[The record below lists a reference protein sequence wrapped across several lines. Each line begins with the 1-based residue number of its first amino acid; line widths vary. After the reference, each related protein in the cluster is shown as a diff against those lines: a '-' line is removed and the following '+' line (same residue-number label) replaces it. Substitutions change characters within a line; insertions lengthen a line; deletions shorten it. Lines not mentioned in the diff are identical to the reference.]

1 GEDVL
6 AFSNDGT
13 MGNITASFD
22 AAHGTLTL
30 VSAGGTAT
38 LAQWQAA
45 LRSVTYTD
53 TAVTPDTTT
62 RSIGFTINDG
72 VKTSAALER
81 SVSVTATH
89 QTPLLGV
96 DGTQLSYTAGGRV
109 TVPVSVG
116 AGITL
121 TDLNATAPTTATIA
135 FSGAFDAQ
143 HDVLSFAAGAATGDI
158 AASFDAAHGT
168 LTLHSASGNA
178 TLAQWQAALT
188 AVGYLH
194 TQAEHTGSTRTL
206 VFTVGDGVK
215 TSAPLTRTLTIV
227 GTAQPVGTPILP
239 QWVLPHDQNGQPD
252 REQTGAMPIGLPH
265 AAPLLADDS
274 LGQSDGVSSPL
285 IVLDAFGATSQRDV
299 GSIGTRDTF
308 TFASHGARERS
319 LGDTHVRP
327 LDSLVPAGI
336 EGATPAAH
344 PLAPIDVHPLHRAG
358 QDFAVNVRTLV
369 QTPATRDAQ
378 APGADDAAVTAVTLA
393 NGAPL
398 PAWLHYD
405 AQSGVLSGKPP
416 AGVHDVR
423 VTLVQRDAAGNLVR
437 REVTMRF
444 DAHGN
449 AAGKPAEHGK
459 GNGHAVAPHAQAA
472 PLAKP
477 SLAAQFANALATL
490 HVTGERRS

>member
-1 GEDVL
+1 
-6 AFSNDGT
+6 
-13 MGNITASFD
+13 
-22 AAHGTLTL
+22 
-30 VSAGGTAT
+30 AGGTAT

-53 TAVTPDTTT
+53 TAVTTDTTT